1 MWLPSIAKLQAQ
13 PWLKQNDPK
22 LRKTLFALAGL
33 VCLNLLLYGVLVAPA
48 AGRLKAG
55 EAKLA
60 ELRRRHAEAVLFT
73 KQKVSFAGIMTGI
86 PAQKDMP
93 LLVKE
98 FVQTARR
105 SHLSVASIKYDI
117 PKRASGEL
125 AMLTFLFPVEGKYP
139 DIKRFIYEVETSDRL
154 VGIQELKLDSDQGRV
169 KLDMKMLTYVKG
181 Q

>member
-1 MWLPSIAKLQAQ
+1 MAS
-13 PWLKQNDPK
+13 
-22 LRKTLFALAGL
+22 FAFAGL
-33 VCLNLLLYGVLVAPA
+33 VCLNLLLYAVLVAPA
-48 AGRLKAG
+48 VARLKTN
-55 EAKLA
+55 EARFF
-60 ELRRRHAEAVLFT
+60 ELRRKHAEAVLFK
-73 KQKVSFAGIMTGI
+73 KQKTSFTGLMAGI

-125 AMLTFLFPVEGKYP
+125 AMLTFSFPVEGKYP

-154 VGIQELKLDSDQGRV
+154 VGIQELKLDSDQARV
-169 KLDMKMLTYVKG
+169 KLDMKLLTYVKG